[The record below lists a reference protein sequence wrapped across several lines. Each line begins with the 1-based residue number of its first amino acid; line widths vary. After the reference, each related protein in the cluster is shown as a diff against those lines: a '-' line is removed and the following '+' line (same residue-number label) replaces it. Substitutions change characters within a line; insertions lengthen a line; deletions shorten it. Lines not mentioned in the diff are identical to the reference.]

1 MIKLEGLGLGLEMGV
16 YLEKDLVFLL
26 IGKKIL
32 VGLFSMPVCR
42 DGILVKWTEYPV
54 IEYLAGDKITYTLR
68 LMNIL

>member
-32 VGLFSMPVCR
+32 VGLFFMPVCW
-42 DGILVKWTEYPV
+42 DGIVVKWTEYPV
-54 IEYLAGDKITYTLR
+54 IEYLASDKITYTLR